1 MNTKDKSS
9 YSSVKVG
16 EIYFREQGER
26 SKGNV
31 WQPENYVII
40 VITITKPD
48 EAATDKRVHINS

>member
-9 YSSVKVG
+9 NSSVKVG

-40 VITITKPD
+40 VII
-48 EAATDKRVHINS
+48 INQARRSSY